1 MDDLKRLLNLMM
13 GWATVFMAQDMLK
26 SLAEKALEVEKEVL
40 TKTLGREP
48 THEERQFYRDLQWQM
63 SNREKTRQ
71 REIDREKIRRLV
83 FGEDS
88 GINPKA
94 S

>member
-13 GWATVFMAQDMLK
+13 GWATVFMAQDMVK
-26 SLAEKALEVEKEVL
+26 SLVEKAIEAEKEVL

-48 THEERQFYRDLQWQM
+48 THGERQFYRDLQWQR

-83 FGEDS
+83 FGET
-88 GINPKA
+88 
-94 S
+94 

>member
-1 MDDLKRLLNLMM
+1 VDDLERLLNSIV
-13 GWATVFMAQDMLK
+13 GWAMVFTAQDMVM
-26 SLAEKALEVEKEVL
+26 SLVEKMIEAEKEVL

-48 THEERQFYRDLQWQM
+48 THEERQFYRDLQWQK
-63 SNREKTRQ
+63 SNRENARQ

-88 GINPKA
+88 GGNSKA
-94 S
+94 D